1 MPSRERKGEYFGRM
15 KEMLGQYETVL
26 IVDIDHVSSGQ
37 LAQIRKQLRVHEAVV
52 LMGKNTLMRKVIA
65 GFMEEHPDHNIGQLG
80 PQLVGNCGLVFVRK
94 NLNDVRAIIKK
105 NTKAAPAKVGQ
116 TAENNVM
123 VPPGPTGCD
132 PGQTSWFQALNVP
145 TKIVKGQIE
154 IVSELMLVKKGEKVG
169 ASEAGL
175 LQKLNIMPF
184 TYGMGFRKVYM
195 NGSIFDCAV
204 LDISDDVVRT
214 KFIAGIRLLAA
225 VSSAVG
231 YPTQASLPHALGKAA
246 RNLLAICAET
256 KYTFKYSA
264 PWDKLFSMSPE
275 ELAKLAAAS
284 AAPAAGAAAVAA
296 APVKEE
302 KKEEPADMGGGA
314 DLFGGSGGKY

>member
-1 MPSRERKGEYFGRM
+1 M

-65 GFMEEHPDHNIGQLG
+65 GFLEEHPDHNIGQLG

-105 NTKAAPAKVGQ
+105 NVKAAPAKVGQ
-116 TAENNVM
+116 VAENNVM

-154 IVSELMLVKKGEKVG
+154 IVSELMLVKKGE
-169 ASEAGL
+169 
-175 LQKLNIMPF
+175 
-184 TYGMGFRKVYM
+184 KVYM

-275 ELAKLAAAS
+275 ELAKLAAS
-284 AAPAAGAAAVAA
+284 AAPAAGAAVAEA
-296 APVKEE
+296 APIKEE